1 MRRIQM
7 STQFTLIILLV
18 SFNLLHGQNK
28 SQTDNNLSS
37 YILHDT
43 IVKMDSLLFSAFNN
57 RDINKFMTYFSKDV
71 EFYHDKGGLTHYDE
85 TIKNTKKLFE
95 QNTGLKRTLIKNSLE
110 IYPINNYG
118 AVQIGIHK
126 FCHEENGK
134 NDCGEFKFV
143 HLWKRENNS
152 WILTRIISYDH

>member
-1 MRRIQM
+1 M